1 MGGKPAKP
9 MADGVLYGIVINA
22 TEEVAGLLMVPL
34 SKRSGPS
41 CGFPEYD
48 FVPSS
53 VTGC

>member
-22 TEEVAGLLMVPL
+22 PEEVAGLLMVPL
-34 SKRSGPS
+34 SKRGDHS
-41 CGFPEYD
+41 CGSPEYD

-53 VTGC
+53 ATGC